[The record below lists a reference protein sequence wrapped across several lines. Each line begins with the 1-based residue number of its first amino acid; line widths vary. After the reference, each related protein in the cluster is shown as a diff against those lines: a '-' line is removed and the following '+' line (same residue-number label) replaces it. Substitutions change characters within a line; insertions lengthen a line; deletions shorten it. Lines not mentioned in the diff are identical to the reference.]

1 MKRIWLLMLALAS
14 AAPAWGAGCT
24 RADVDHFLSRG
35 FSTDQVVL
43 LCGGDIDAAQS
54 PQPDASME
62 AEQALREL
70 LLRSVDANNLEV
82 NAELLRWEQKV
93 CVEYAPANLAGR
105 PREICGPVTREL
117 RRGEFVTGEQ
127 HRQVLIFG
135 DHGVELVGP
144 IRQHWGID
152 GSDLIPA
159 DQKRLQQRMQVEA
172 RSVILPLYPRAD
184 PAEVAAALDRWNTEL
199 P

>member
-1 MKRIWLLMLALAS
+1 MNRIWLLPLTLMFAGQ
-14 AAPAWGAGCT
+14 AWGAGCT

-43 LCGGDIDAAQS
+43 LCGGDMDAAAT
-54 PQPDASME
+54 PQPDTSME

-70 LLRSVDANNLEV
+70 LLRSVDANHVEV
-82 NAELLRWEQKV
+82 NARLLRWEQDV
-93 CVEYAPANLAGR
+93 CVEYAPPNLAGR
-105 PREICGPVTREL
+105 PREICGLVTREL
-117 RRGEFVTGEQ
+117 QRGDFVSGEL

-135 DHGVELVGP
+135 EHGVELVGP
-144 IRQHWGID
+144 VLQQWRID
-152 GSDLIPA
+152 GSRLVPA
-159 DQKRLQQRMQVEA
+159 DQQRLQERMQLEV

-184 PAEVAAALDRWNTEL
+184 PAEVAAALDRWNADT

>member
-1 MKRIWLLMLALAS
+1 MLALVLTGQ
-14 AAPAWGAGCT
+14 AWSAGCT

-43 LCGGDIDAAQS
+43 LCGGDMDAAQA
-54 PQPDASME
+54 PQPDTSME

-82 NAELLRWEQKV
+82 NSRLLRWEQDV
-93 CVEYAPANLAGR
+93 CLEYAPPNLAGR

-117 RRGEFVTGEQ
+117 ERGAFVTGEQ
-127 HRQVLIFG
+127 LRQVLIFG
-135 DHGVELVGP
+135 EHGVELVGP
-144 IRQHWGID
+144 VRQQWRID
-152 GSDLIPA
+152 GSRLIPA
-159 DQKRLQQRMQVEA
+159 DQQRLRERMQVES

-184 PAEVAAALDRWNTEL
+184 PAEIAAALDRWNEEM